1 LPRIARPPS
10 CTGHVCGNF
19 HLASAL
25 YPPHMIKTDHLT
37 KRYGSVPAVEDVS
50 FEVGPGEV
58 LGFLGPNGAGKS
70 TTMRML
76 AGFVAPTSGSASICG
91 HDVGTAPVAARAC
104 LGYLPEGA
112 PSYGE
117 MTVRGFLG
125 FIADLRG
132 LTGAHRRARLDH
144 VLGRLQL
151 EPVLEQSIET
161 LSKGFRRRVGLAQA
175 IVHDPAVL
183 ILDEPTDGLDPN
195 QKHEVRTLI
204 EEMSR
209 DKIVVISTHILEE
222 VAAVCTRAV
231 IIARGRIVA
240 DQTPQ
245 QLASRS
251 RYHNAVSFR
260 LSDEGEAQRMRAA
273 LESLPEIAAV
283 EYSTRERRLTALPRA
298 GASVL
303 APVQALAARSGT
315 ELGELQLESGRLD
328 EVFRTIT
335 A

>member
-1 LPRIARPPS
+1 
-10 CTGHVCGNF
+10 
-19 HLASAL
+19 
-25 YPPHMIKTDHLT
+25 MIKTDRLS
-37 KRYGSVPAVEDVS
+37 KRYGSVPAVEDLS
-50 FEVGPGEV
+50 FEVTPGEV

-76 AGFVAPTSGSASICG
+76 AGFVTPTSGTASICG
-91 HDVGTAPVAARAC
+91 YDVASAPVAARAC

-132 LTGAHRRARLDH
+132 LSGPRRRARLDH
-144 VLGRLQL
+144 VYGRLQL
-151 EPVLEQSIET
+151 QPVLEQTIET

-245 QLASRS
+245 QLAARS
-251 RYHNAVSFR
+251 KYHNALSFR
-260 LSDEGEAQRMRAA
+260 LADDREDAGRIRAA
-273 LESLPEIAAV
+273 LEALPEVAAV
-283 EYSTRERRLTALPRA
+283 EYSARERRLTALPRD
-298 GASVL
+298 GAHLL
-303 APVQALAARSGT
+303 APVQQLALQSGT
-315 ELGELQLESGRLD
+315 ELAELQLESGRLD
-328 EVFRTIT
+328 EVFRSIT

>member
-1 LPRIARPPS
+1 
-10 CTGHVCGNF
+10 
-19 HLASAL
+19 
-25 YPPHMIKTDHLT
+25 MIKTDHLT

-50 FEVGPGEV
+50 FHVGPGEV

-125 FIADLRG
+125 FVADLRG
-132 LTGAHRRARLDH
+132 LSGPHRRARLDH
-144 VLGRLQL
+144 VFGRLQL

-231 IIARGRIVA
+231 IIARGRVVA

-245 QLASRS
+245 QLAARS

-260 LSDEGEAQRMRAA
+260 LATEEEAQRMRAA
-273 LESLPEIAAV
+273 LESLPEVAAV
-283 EYSTRERRLTALPRA
+283 EYAARERRLTALPRA

-303 APVQALAARSGT
+303 APVQALAARSGAQ
-315 ELGELQLESGRLD
+315 LGELQLESGRLD

>member
-1 LPRIARPPS
+1 
-10 CTGHVCGNF
+10 
-19 HLASAL
+19 
-25 YPPHMIKTDHLT
+25 MIKTTQLT
-37 KRYGSVPAVEDVS
+37 KRYGSIPAVEDVS
-50 FEVGPGEV
+50 FEVAPGEV

-76 AGFVAPTSGSASICG
+76 AGFVAPSSGSASICG
-91 HDVGTAPVAARAC
+91 HDVGTAPIPARAC

-132 LTGAHRRARLDH
+132 LVGAHRRSRLDH
-144 VLGRLQL
+144 VYGRLQL
-151 EPVLEQSIET
+151 ESVREQTIET

-204 EEMSR
+204 AEMSR

-231 IIARGRIVA
+231 IISRGRIVA
-240 DQTPQ
+240 DETPQ
-245 QLASRS
+245 QLAARS
-251 RYHNAVSFR
+251 RYHNALSFR
-260 LSDEGEAQRMRAA
+260 LAGDEDAALVRSA
-273 LESLPEIAAV
+273 LESLPEVAAV
-283 EYSTRERRLTALPRA
+283 EYAARERRLTALPRN
-298 GASVL
+298 GASL
-303 APVQALAARSGT
+303 LGPVQSLAARSGT
-315 ELGELQLESGRLD
+315 RLGELQLEAGRLD
-328 EVFRTIT
+328 DVFRTIT